1 MPRLVSLRPG
11 AAITSN
17 MNKNSIQ
24 RGEMKRNVFFVA
36 AACIM
41 AVATAAAQP
50 QGNPKAGKAASTTC
64 AACHGADGNSTNPV
78 WPKLA
83 GQGEP
88 YLIKE
93 LHDFKSG
100 KRKNAVMSS
109 MAAPLSDKDIA
120 NLAAYFAS
128 QDRTLGAAD
137 PKLVKEGEKIYRGGN
152 AQTGVP
158 ACMACHGPAGSGN
171 PQAKYPALGGQHA
184 EYVAAQLKAFR
195 SGARANDPAGMMR
208 TIASRMTDAEIKAVS
223 SYVQGL
229 H

>member
-1 MPRLVSLRPG
+1 
-11 AAITSN
+11 
-17 MNKNSIQ
+17 
-24 RGEMKRNVFFVA
+24 MKRNLLCVA
-36 AACIM
+36 ATCIM

-50 QGNPKAGKAASTTC
+50 QGDPQAGKAASTTC

-83 GQGEP
+83 GQGAP
-88 YLIKE
+88 YIIKE

-100 KRKNAVMSS
+100 ARKNPMMSP

-120 NLAAYFAS
+120 NLAAYFTS
-128 QDRTLGAAD
+128 QKRTLGAAD
-137 PKLVKEGEKIYRGGN
+137 PKLVEEGGKIYRGGD
-152 AQTGVP
+152 AETGVP
-158 ACMACHGPAGSGN
+158 ACMACHGPGGAGN
-171 PQAKYPALGGQHA
+171 PEAKYPALGGQHA

-195 SGARANDPAGMMR
+195 SGERANDPASMMR
-208 TIASRMTDAEIKAVS
+208 TIASRMTDAQINAVS

>member
-1 MPRLVSLRPG
+1 MS
-11 AAITSN
+11 
-17 MNKNSIQ
+17 
-24 RGEMKRNVFFVA
+24 A
-36 AACIM
+36 AA
-41 AVATAAAQP
+41 AAAQP

-64 AACHGADGNSTNPV
+64 AACHGADGNSSNPV

-100 KRKNAVMSS
+100 KRKNPIMNP
-109 MAAPLSDKDIA
+109 MAASLSDQDIA
-120 NLAAYFAS
+120 NLATYFNS
-128 QDRTLGAAD
+128 QKRTLGAAD
-137 PKLVKEGEKIYRGGN
+137 PKLVEVGQKIYRGGD
-152 AQTGVP
+152 AQSGVP
-158 ACMACHGPAGSGN
+158 ACMACHGPAGEGN
-171 PQAKYPALGGQHA
+171 PQARYPALGGQHA

-195 SGARANDPAGMMR
+195 SGQRANDPASMMR
-208 TIASRMTDAEIKAVS
+208 TIAARMTDSQIDAVA

>member
-1 MPRLVSLRPG
+1 
-11 AAITSN
+11 
-17 MNKNSIQ
+17 
-24 RGEMKRNVFFVA
+24 MKRYLLFVA
-36 AACIM
+36 IASIMSAA
-41 AVATAAAQP
+41 AAAAQP

-64 AACHGADGNSTNPV
+64 AACHGADGNSSNPV

-100 KRKNAVMSS
+100 KRKNPIMNP
-109 MAAPLSDKDIA
+109 MAASLSDQEIA
-120 NLAAYFAS
+120 NLAAYFTS
-128 QDRTLGAAD
+128 QKRTLGAAD
-137 PKLVKEGEKIYRGGN
+137 PKLVEAGQKIYRGGD

-158 ACMACHGPAGSGN
+158 ACMACHGPAGEGN
-171 PQAKYPALGGQHA
+171 PQARYPALGGQHA

-195 SGARANDPAGMMR
+195 SGQRANDPAAMMR
-208 TIASRMTDAEIKAVS
+208 TIAARMTDSQIDAVA